1 MKYEAEI
8 QGEKVGVELEQ
19 VAKRVT
25 ARIGARDYDLAF
37 FSPEEGIYTFLN
49 GDRVYEAQVTAL
61 DETSMRVQI
70 GSRGIAIR
78 IIDRRQGRSSG
89 GGAGGERRHR
99 RSSAESAVE
108 GRQNLFAPMPGRVVR
123 VLLQAGDEVA
133 AGEGVVVV
141 EAMKMQNE
149 IKSPKAGRVLEV
161 RVTQGATVNANQVL
175 AVVE

>member
-70 GSRGIAIR
+70 GSRVIAIR
-78 IIDRRQGRSSG
+78 IIDRRQ
-89 GGAGGERRHR
+89 R

>member
-1 MKYEAEI
+1 MKYEGEI

-70 GSRGIAIR
+70 GSRVIAIR
-78 IIDRRQGRSSG
+78 IIDRRQ
-89 GGAGGERRHR
+89 R
-99 RSSAESAVE
+99 RSSADSAVE